1 MPRYARKTSEMGI
14 YHVMLRGINRQN
26 IFEDDEDCEKMLQ
39 ILSDVKAVS
48 QCRIFAYCLM
58 QNHCHILLKVE
69 TEGLGHVFKRIG
81 ARYVYWYNLKYKR
94 VGHLFQDRF
103 KSEAIESD
111 NHFLAAL
118 RYIHQNPVKAGVC
131 KDVSDYTWSS
141 YQEYVENR
149 TLIDTAFAFGLIDM
163 GSFAGFHKME
173 SSDKFLDYEIK
184 PFLVSDTEAK
194 RIIAE
199 ISRCSNITEFQ
210 QIAQDD
216 QKAFV
221 RKFKESGMSIRQ
233 INRMTGVSK
242 GIVERA

>member
-1 MPRYARKTSEMGI
+1 MSRYARKTSETGI

-39 ILSDVKAVS
+39 ILSDVQAVS
-48 QCRIFAYCLM
+48 ECRIFAYCFM

-69 TEGLGHVFKRIG
+69 TEGLGNVFKRIG

-103 KSEAIESD
+103 KSEVIESD

-131 KDVSDYTWSS
+131 KNVSDYAWSS

-149 TLIDTAFAFGLIDM
+149 TFIDTAFAFELIDM
-163 GSFAGFHKME
+163 SNFVEFHQTE
-173 SSDKFLDYEIK
+173 SSEKFLDYEIK
-184 PFLVSDTEAK
+184 TFQVSDTEAK
-194 RIIAE
+194 KIIAE
-199 ISRCSNITEFQ
+199 ISSCNSITEFQ
-210 QIAQDD
+210 MIVPDD

-221 RKFKESGMSIRQ
+221 RKFKDAGMSIRQ